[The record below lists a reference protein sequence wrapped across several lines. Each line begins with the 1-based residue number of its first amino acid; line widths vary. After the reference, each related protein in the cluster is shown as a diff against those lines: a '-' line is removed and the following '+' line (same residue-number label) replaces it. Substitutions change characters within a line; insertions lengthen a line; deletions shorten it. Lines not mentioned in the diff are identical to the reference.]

1 MKKGQSMV
9 TDPFG
14 FRVII
19 LDESCFTNE
28 VTSDPEIYNGFQTVI
43 ERPAFIIVLPDN
55 SPAERYYYRSIGW
68 TKTVLIR
75 VQKKD
80 ENWEANE
87 CVFDPSDALIK
98 QLAAQGRIVAI
109 ELPDPL

>member
-1 MKKGQSMV
+1 MEKGQFMV

-14 FRVII
+14 FRIHI
-19 LDESCFTNE
+19 LDESCFPKE
-28 VTSDPEIYNGFQTVI
+28 VTSDPEIYNGFHTVI

-75 VQKKD
+75 VQKKQ
-80 ENWEANE
+80 EWEANQ
-87 CVFDPSDALIK
+87 CIFDPSDTMIK
-98 QLAAQGRIVAI
+98 KLAAQGRIVAV
-109 ELPDPL
+109 ELPDPS